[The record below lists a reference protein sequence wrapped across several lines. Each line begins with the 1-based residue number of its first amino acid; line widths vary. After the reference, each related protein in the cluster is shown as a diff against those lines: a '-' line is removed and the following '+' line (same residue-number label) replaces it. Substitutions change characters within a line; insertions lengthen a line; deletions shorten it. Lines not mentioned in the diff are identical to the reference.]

1 MNRAVFLDRDG
12 VINQIVY
19 HQDIGVLDT
28 PFHPSQFKLLPGV
41 EKALRKITSLG
52 LKAILVS
59 NQPGV
64 AKKHMRLKDF
74 YKIDQRMRKDLAKKK
89 VKLDAVYYCLH
100 HPQGGDKRF
109 KKLCSCRKPKPG
121 LLLKA
126 AEEQKL
132 DLGKSYMIGDSLT
145 DIQAGKNAGC
155 TTFLLG
161 NHKCDLCK
169 LMEEK
174 NAKPDF
180 IVRDLYQAVKLIEK
194 NEGEKDGTLHRYR

>member
-12 VINQIVY
+12 VINRIVY
-19 HQDIGVLDT
+19 HSDIGILDT

-41 EKALRKITSLG
+41 EKALRKINRLG
-52 LKAILVS
+52 FKTIIVS

-64 AKKHMRLKDF
+64 AKKHMSLKNF
-74 YKIDQRMRKDLAKKK
+74 YQIDLKMRKELAKKK
-89 VKLDAVYYCLH
+89 VFFDAVYYCLH

-109 KKLCSCRKPKPG
+109 KKICACRKPKPG
-121 LLLKA
+121 LILKA
-126 AEEQKL
+126 SREQKI
-132 DLGKSYMIGDSLT
+132 DPERSYMIGDSLT
-145 DIQAGKNAGC
+145 DIQAGGKAGC

-169 LMEEK
+169 FMEEK

-180 IVRDLYQAVKLIEK
+180 IVKDLYQAVKFIEK
-194 NEGEKDGTLHRYR
+194 MVQNNNS

>member
-19 HQDIGVLDT
+19 HPDIGVLDT

-41 EKALRKITSLG
+41 EKALRKINRLG
-52 LKAILVS
+52 FKTIIVS

-64 AKKHMRLKDF
+64 AKKHMSLKNF
-74 YKIDQRMRKDLAKKK
+74 YQIDLKMRKELAKKK
-89 VKLDAVYYCLH
+89 VFFDAVYYCLH

-109 KKLCSCRKPKPG
+109 KKICSCRKPKPG

-126 AEEQKL
+126 SKEHKI
-132 DLGKSYMIGDSLT
+132 DLKNSYLVGDTLT
-145 DIQAGKNAGC
+145 DIQAGEKAGC

-169 LMEEK
+169 FMEEK
-174 NAKPDF
+174 NVRPDF
-180 IVRDLYQAVKLIEK
+180 IVKDLYQAVKFIEK
-194 NEGEKDGTLHRYR
+194 LKGEKDGTLHRHC

>member
-12 VINQIVY
+12 VINQIIY

-41 EKALRKITSLG
+41 EKALRKINRLG
-52 LKAILVS
+52 LKAVLVS

-64 AKKHMRLKDF
+64 AKKHMSLKDF
-74 YKIDQRMRKDLAKKK
+74 HKIDQRMREDLAKKK

-109 KKLCSCRKPKPG
+109 KKNCVCRKPKPG

-126 AEEQKL
+126 AKEQKL
-132 DLGKSYMIGDSLT
+132 DLSHSYMIGDSLT
-145 DIQAGKNAGC
+145 DIQAGKSAGC
-155 TTFLLG
+155 MTFLLG

-169 LMEEK
+169 LMEER
-174 NAKPDF
+174 NTKPDF

-194 NEGEKDGTLHRYR
+194 NEGEKDGTLY

>member
-19 HQDIGVLDT
+19 HQDIGILDT

-41 EKALRKITSLG
+41 EKALRKINRLG
-52 LKAILVS
+52 LKTILVS

-64 AKKHMRLKDF
+64 AKKRMSLENF
-74 YKIDQRMRKDLAKKK
+74 YKIDQKMRKELAKKK
-89 VKLDAVYYCLH
+89 VFLDAVYYCLH

-109 KKLCSCRKPKPG
+109 KKICNCRKPEPG
-121 LLLKA
+121 LILKA
-126 AEEQKL
+126 SKELKV
-132 DLGKSYMIGDSLT
+132 DPKNSYLVGDSLT
-145 DIQAGKNAGC
+145 DIQAGKYAGC
-155 TTFLLG
+155 ITFLLG

-174 NAKPDF
+174 NTRPDF
-180 IVRDLYQAVKLIEK
+180 IVKDLYQAVKLIEK
-194 NEGEKDGTLHRYR
+194 KSEKRIRPERDP

>member
-41 EKALRKITSLG
+41 EKAIRKINRLG

-64 AKKHMRLKDF
+64 AKKHMSLENF
-74 YKIDQRMRKDLAKKK
+74 YKIDQKMKKELSK
-89 VKLDAVYYCLH
+89 NKMKLDAVYYCLH

-109 KKLCSCRKPKPG
+109 KKNCSCRKPKPG

-126 AEEQKL
+126 AKEQKL
-132 DLGKSYMIGDSLT
+132 DLSNSYMIGDSLT
-145 DIQAGKNAGC
+145 DIQAGKSAGC
-155 TTFLLG
+155 MTLLLG

-169 LMEEK
+169 LMEK
-174 NAKPDF
+174 KKTRPDF
-180 IVRDLYQAVKLIEK
+180 IVKDLYQAVKLIEK
-194 NEGEKDGTLHRYR
+194 NFEKRVPT

>member
-12 VINQIVY
+12 VINQIIY
-19 HQDIGVLDT
+19 HQDIGILDT

-41 EKALRKITSLG
+41 EKALRKINRLG

-64 AKKHMRLKDF
+64 AKKHMSLENF
-74 YKIDQRMRKDLAKKK
+74 FKIDQKMKKELSKNK

-109 KKLCSCRKPKPG
+109 KKFCSCRKPKPG

-126 AEEQKL
+126 AKEQKV
-132 DLGKSYMIGDSLT
+132 DLENSYMIGDSLT
-145 DIQAGKNAGC
+145 DIQAGKSAGC
-155 TTFLLG
+155 TTLLLG
-161 NHKCDLCK
+161 NHKCDLCG
-169 LMEEK
+169 LMEK
-174 NAKPDF
+174 KKIKPDF
-180 IVRDLYQAVKLIEK
+180 IVNNLNQAVKLIEK
-194 NEGEKDGTLHRYR
+194 QIH